1 MSWNYRVIE
10 KDGGF
15 GVHGAYY
22 DEHENITGIDQD
34 PNVPIGETVDQLRT
48 TLELM
53 LEALKKPILDYKE
66 FDT

>member
-1 MSWNYRVIE
+1 MGWNYRVIK
-10 KDGGF
+10 KDGGC
-15 GVHGAYY
+15 GVHGVYY

-34 PNVPIGETVDQLRT
+34 PNAPTGESLDQLRT

-53 LEALKKPILDYKE
+53 LEALEKPILDYNQ